1 MHRYIVA
8 LAAVAVLSVVVL
20 GEERIRVQRKK
31 APADEREAKEEEK
44 AEEKKKTKSK
54 RTKHEEYLAKFLRD
68 EYWRDSYLKFYWNH
82 RIPMKPTHAAVGK
95 DHLLVIDR
103 ANWIFALERERG
115 VVKWKGDIG
124 EKVDSLAVGAGEVI
138 VQCRDRLHRISE
150 KRGKEHWVKALPFP
164 PCSEIVRSQFRIVA
178 GGWGRKLYGLDIE
191 NCRAIW
197 QFKAK
202 DNILGKVVD
211 SGVRVYAVSENGHV
225 YALDAP
231 NGTEEWSLDIGGK
244 IVGGVAVDNRRVYCG
259 STDGVLFACSKLGEG
274 VVWRFLTKGPII
286 RTPIVKDAAVYF
298 SAEEALYVVDIRG
311 KLLWKVP
318 GDVRVIAITRKRV
331 YLMKGANTL
340 LTLNKDTG
348 EPYAKVEIPG
358 FTVFPQNL
366 DGPEIFCISDTGDI
380 LALKEI

>member
-1 MHRYIVA
+1 MHRYIIA
-8 LAAVAVLSVVVL
+8 LAAVAVLTVVFY
-20 GEERIRVQRKK
+20 GEERIRVERKK
-31 APADEREAKEEEK
+31 ETPADQREAKEGEK
-44 AEEKKKTKSK
+44 EEKKQKTK
-54 RTKHEEYLAKFLRD
+54 RTKQEEQLAQFLRD

-82 RIPMKPTHAAVGK
+82 RIPVRPQHVAVGK
-95 DHLLVIDR
+95 DHLIVIDR

-124 EKVDSLAVGAGEVI
+124 EKVDSLTVGAGEVM
-138 VQCRDRLHRISE
+138 VQCRDRLHRIGE
-150 KRGKEHWVKALPFP
+150 ERGKQYWVKTLPFP

-178 GGWGRKLYGLDIE
+178 AGWGKKLYGLDVE
-191 NCRAIW
+191 NCRLVW
-197 QFKAK
+197 KFRGK
-202 DNILGKVVD
+202 DNMLGKVVD

-244 IVGGVAVDNRRVYCG
+244 IVGGVAVDGHRVYCG

-274 VVWRFLTKGPII
+274 VVWRFLTKGPIV
-286 RTPIVKDAAVYF
+286 RTPIVKDGAIYF
-298 SAEEALYVVDIRG
+298 SAEEALYVVDTRG
-311 KLLWKVP
+311 KLLWKIP
-318 GDVRVIAITRKRV
+318 GDVRVLAITRKRV
-331 YLMKGANTL
+331 YLLKDVSTI

-348 EPYAKVEIPG
+348 EQYAKVEVPG